1 MAETSDYEIVD
12 QADAPETPRAQLP
25 DYELNLKLFPQ
36 RSLKPEHFSKML
48 LVLIVICTLASIRFI
63 IVGAWPV
70 VFFLGADVLALWFA
84 FFLSYRRGRV
94 FETVQ
99 LSKTDLIISKCDARG
114 GFTSVRFE
122 PYWAT
127 VSLNTVGAE
136 KNILTVSH
144 HEKTVE
150 IGDFLVPHER
160 HQLAATIS
168 EALQAWRAR

>member
-1 MAETSDYEIVD
+1 MAETSDYEIAE
-12 QADAPETPRAQLP
+12 QADAPETTRAQLP

-99 LSKTDLIISKCDARG
+99 LSKTDLIINKCDASG
-114 GFTSVRFE
+114 CFTSVRFE

-127 VSLNTVGAE
+127 VSLNTVGAD
-136 KNILTVSH
+136 KNILTISH
-144 HEKTVE
+144 HEKCVE

-160 HQLAATIS
+160 RQLAAKIS